1 MAYLLGSLYSASF
14 RLDLSDS
21 YFVLLGAGSAMGPFP
36 LLMALGANII
46 AIDLDR
52 PGIWKRLISVAKNS
66 PGTITFPTKVDTKG
80 MTDDEIAEVAG
91 CNLFTETP
99 EIRNVGW
106 HEFYAILVDCDL
118 IKTALLLC

>member
-1 MAYLLGSLYSASF
+1 MIPSIVFLTNTRFPRLAPLAF

-66 PGTITFPTKVDTKG
+66 PGTLTFPMKVEQKG
-80 MTDDEIAEVAG
+80 LTEDEVAEKAG

-99 EIRNVGW
+99 EIRNVG
-106 HEFYAILVDCDL
+106 
-118 IKTALLLC
+118 